1 MLFICV
7 EIFQE
12 NILSLTLEFCV
23 YQEGTHNKKKSK
35 SCFFFKEDLV
45 LNKQNLCLFS
55 VQECMYIYRICLCL
69 MHEEGKEGT
78 GSPGNRVE
86 MFWNHHMGAGN
97 R

>member
-55 VQECMYIYRICLCL
+55 VQECFLACTYTEYAC
-69 MHEEGKEGT
+69 
-78 GSPGNRVE
+78 
-86 MFWNHHMGAGN
+86 A
-97 R
+97 